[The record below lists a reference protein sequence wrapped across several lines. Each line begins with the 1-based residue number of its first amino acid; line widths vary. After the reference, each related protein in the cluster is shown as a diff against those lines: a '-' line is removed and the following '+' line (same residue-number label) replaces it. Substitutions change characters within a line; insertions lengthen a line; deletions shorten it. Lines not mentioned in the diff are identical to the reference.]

1 MSPNHREA
9 MLDGMHRDRSGKREL
24 DPTLSRMDGHV
35 AEPRPSAESAA
46 IARARVEAAD
56 ATAEAERQAADN
68 LRLKFAYENKV
79 PTVLVDRLQGSTVE
93 ELATDWE
100 TLSASIPA
108 PPQAIDPNAPRVPA
122 PVRYQGAQP
131 ARHITMDDI
140 FYESIY
146 GRKG

>member
-1 MSPNHREA
+1 MSRSHREA

-24 DPTLSRMDGHV
+24 DPTLSRVDGHA

-56 ATAEAERQAADN
+56 STAEAEQQAVEN
-68 LRLKFAYENKV
+68 LKLRFAHENQV
-79 PTVLVDRLQGSTVE
+79 PPILVDRLRGATVE

-100 TLSASIPA
+100 TLSASIPV
-108 PPQAIDPNAPRVPA
+108 PPVAIDPNAPRVPA

-140 FYESIY
+140 FYEKIY